1 MKPIKFASQ
10 VDAKVLRDLRAYA
23 EQNDRSISS
32 VVTEALAE
40 YLAKAQIR
48 PAFQT
53 SMEEV
58 LVEHSEL
65 LSRLAK

>member
-23 EQNDRSISS
+23 EQNNRSISS